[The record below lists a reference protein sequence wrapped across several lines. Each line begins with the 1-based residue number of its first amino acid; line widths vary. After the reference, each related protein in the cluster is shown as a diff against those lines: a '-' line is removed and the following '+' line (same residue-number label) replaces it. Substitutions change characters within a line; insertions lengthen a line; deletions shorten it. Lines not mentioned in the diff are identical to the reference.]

1 MEGFAVALLGCSL
14 CPRLCSPSYGNVCT
28 FAQHLLVPVQ
38 HYQDDHHC
46 VKPSCSVAQAWTL
59 IKHFMIS
66 LVQSWPLLVAT
77 SFRYPAK
84 FTVCLAPKLTSPF
97 HRVKF
102 MSFPRES
109 IQSVVSSTVPLCKKL
124 SKGHASKIFGIL
136 SFSAGQVFGRFGRM
150 YLVPFKLR
158 QHGENGYLTEEID
171 VILLLVVCSASWPF

>member
-1 MEGFAVALLGCSL
+1 MATCALLHSICSF
-14 CPRLCSPSYGNVCT
+14 PCST
-28 FAQHLLVPVQ
+28 I
-38 HYQDDHHC
+38 
-46 VKPSCSVAQAWTL
+46 KMIITAWSPLTVL
-59 IKHFMIS
+59 HKLGRSSNNFMVF
-66 LVQSWPLLVAT
+66 LVQSWLHLVAI
-77 SFRYPAK
+77 SFRCPAK

-150 YLVPFKLR
+150 YLAPFKLR
-158 QHGENGYLTEEID
+158 QYGENGCHLTEEID
-171 VILLLVVCSASWPF
+171 VLLLLVVCSASWLF